1 MVYGILLADFRRNIT
16 VKFLFAYAAIAANP
30 KYLSFLARVR
40 ALRYKVEK
48 HLSVSVLFL
57 KH

>member
-30 KYLSFLARVR
+30 NYLSFLERVR
-40 ALRYKVEK
+40 AQV
-48 HLSVSVLFL
+48 
-57 KH
+57 

>member
-30 KYLSFLARVR
+30 KYLSFLARTR
-40 ALRYKVEK
+40 AGIK
-48 HLSVSVLFL
+48 L
-57 KH
+57 KNICQCQSCF

>member
-16 VKFLFAYAAIAANP
+16 VKFLFAYAAIAANS
-30 KYLSFLARVR
+30 KYLFFSRAYAR
-40 ALRYKVEK
+40 RYKVEK